1 LDSLIDG
8 GKMGDK
14 SIKGRSPILGKDFKN
29 FRILNKGKKEKNV
42 EFGPQKAE
50 KPEPIEKQPTKKQR

>member
-1 LDSLIDG
+1 
-8 GKMGDK
+8 MGDI
-14 SIKGRSPILGKDFKN
+14 SVKGKSPILNKSLKN